1 MSGKANQ
8 RLRTDAGMNMHLVS
22 RTDCDGAFPA
32 IPRCDCVPDDLMAFN
47 LAMST
52 KDSAKAGAGCHF
64 FLDDYQ
70 FERVWGRP
78 EAYVNS
84 LLGFKCVLSPDFSM
98 YTDMPLPMLAWNHYR
113 KQAVGLWW
121 SRLGMEVVPTLSWAM
136 PDSYRFC
143 FDGVPSE
150 SVVAVSTMG
159 AGQSERSDELWR
171 MGMTEALRRLRP
183 SCVLVYGRDVGFDFG
198 NVPHVFYGNKMIERF
213 EDGRKRKLVGGGS
226 G

>member
-1 MSGKANQ
+1 
-8 RLRTDAGMNMHLVS
+8 
-22 RTDCDGAFPA
+22 
-32 IPRCDCVPDDLMAFN
+32 
-47 LAMST
+47 
-52 KDSAKAGAGCHF
+52 
-64 FLDDYQ
+64 
-70 FERVWGRP
+70 
-78 EAYVNS
+78 
-84 LLGFKCVLSPDFSM
+84 
-98 YTDMPLPMLAWNHYR
+98 
-113 KQAVGLWW
+113 
-121 SRLGMEVVPTLSWAM
+121 MEVVPTLSWAM

-171 MGMTEALRRLRP
+171 MDMTEALRRLRP